1 MLPTA
6 TKTVRTF
13 FTTFPRR
20 VIHQISGPWNFLQ
33 KRTGRSSGAVPLK
46 SMTGLRKRIDVHQN
60 WTMPSTKGTV
70 AGLKVLPRV
79 FRGRTTIL
87 KKEPRAHFRG
97 ALDR

>member
-1 MLPTA
+1 
-6 TKTVRTF
+6 
-13 FTTFPRR
+13 
-20 VIHQISGPWNFLQ
+20 
-33 KRTGRSSGAVPLK
+33 
-46 SMTGLRKRIDVHQN
+46 MTGLRKRIDVHQN